1 MPVIGYLTPQP
12 LDTFS
17 AIVTAAFLEGVKE
30 GGYVEGRNV
39 TIEYRRADNRDDQL
53 PVLAADLV
61 RRQVKVIFASG
72 KTPFSPQ
79 NRPRR
84 TSSIVFQSGSDPIK
98 AGFVAR
104 LN

>member
-1 MPVIGYLTPQP
+1 M
-12 LDTFS
+12 
-17 AIVTAAFLEGVKE
+17 KE

-39 TIEYRRADNRDDQL
+39 TIGYRRADNRDDQL

-72 KTPFSPQ
+72 TNAVLAAKSATTTIP
-79 NRPRR
+79 
-84 TSSIVFQSGSDPIK
+84 IVFQSGSDPIK

-104 LN
+104 LNRPGGNVTGRAIHHGACSKEA